1 MGQEDVQKLSRKV
14 KSRIFEMPGNSVC
27 VDCTNLHPQWAR
39 PAYGIL
45 VCIEC
50 SSKHR
55 SLAGQDPIL
64 SVQMD
69 DWTDERISQMDAGG
83 NETFSSFLTS
93 RGIEK
98 EWEVRKKYS
107 TKQAL
112 FYGATLK
119 RRSRGKPAS
128 HDPVVGARKSAMCD
142 PPVSKK
148 SMTDLEGVALKP
160 EVADDEDSNDSDSDS
175 DSDTHS
181 TTSSDISSDVP
192 VDPGNYN
199 VEYGGD
205 ALGPD
210 RLPGETFE
218 AYIGRQAR
226 VRPQKMK
233 SLRRSSMLKAVSSV
247 GDSVGSSSRFSLTG
261 MLGLFG
267 VQDDGHQA
275 SEELRKDFARGTG
288 GSR

>member
-1 MGQEDVQKLSRKV
+1 MGQEGVQKLSRKV
-14 KSRIFEMPGNSVC
+14 KNRIFEMPGNSVC
-27 VDCTNLHPQWAR
+27 VDCTNLHPQWAS

-55 SLAGQDPIL
+55 SLTGQGPIL

-112 FYGATLK
+112 FYRATLK
-119 RRSRGKPAS
+119 RRSKEKRAS
-128 HDPVVGARKSAMCD
+128 HDPVISARKSVMST
-142 PPVSKK
+142 VSKK
-148 SMTDLEGVALKP
+148 SMTDLDGVVLKP
-160 EVADDEDSNDSDSDS
+160 DVADGEGSSGSDSDSDS

-181 TTSSDISSDVP
+181 TTSSDTSSDVP

-199 VEYGGD
+199 AEYGGD

-247 GDSVGSSSRFSLTG
+247 SESVGSSSKFSLTG

-267 VQDDGHQA
+267 VQDDGHHA
-275 SEELRKDFARGTG
+275 SEELRKTFAGGTK
-288 GSR
+288 